1 MDRVKQL
8 LNEEGKCKLSPEIMD
23 MFLEKAKLIFL
34 KKDQVI
40 VDEGEV
46 NKDIYIVK
54 DGIIAYTY
62 MDGSDERCYAFALPA
77 SIIFST
83 ASYYMGEPSFYRIIA
98 CCPTE
103 VLHISKRDY
112 DDLIR
117 NCPEFA
123 QYVLS
128 IAINQLY
135 LIERK
140 NILING
146 TTTEKFKH
154 ILKLRPEIVK
164 NVTSKLIASYLGI
177 TQQHLCRLKRQLM

>member
-8 LNEEGKCKLSPEIMD
+8 LNEEGKYKLSADIMD
-23 MFLEKAKLIFL
+23 KFLAKADLIVL
-34 KKDQVI
+34 KKDQAV

-77 SIIFST
+77 SIIFSS
-83 ASYYMGEPSFYRIIA
+83 ASYYMGEPSFYRIVA
-98 CCPTE
+98 CTQTE
-103 VLHISKRDY
+103 LLHVSQRDY
-112 DDLIR
+112 DEMIR
-117 NCPEFA
+117 TYPEFA

-140 NILING
+140 NIVING
-146 TTTEKFKH
+146 TTTEKFQQL
-154 ILKLRPEIVK
+154 LKNRPEIVRS
-164 NVTSKLIASYLGI
+164 VTSKLIASYLGI